1 MDFMSARGYKGTC
14 IMTAIDF
21 EKAFDSINWN
31 FSLKSLESF
40 GFGESFTAWIK
51 TFYKNVSSSVT
62 NNGFSTRSF
71 NLKRR
76 VCQGNPLSPSLFII
90 LHELLAISVR
100 NNDQISGIVVD
111 GNELKLVIFADDM
124 TSFVR
129 DKQSHLA
136 LFNTIKL
143 FGTYSGLCVNHD
155 KTEIL
160 LLGNMEIKS
169 SELGVKEISK
179 VVKILGVHFTN
190 NHSLFHKMNFET
202 IEKSLREYL
211 KG

>member
-1 MDFMSARGYKGTC
+1 
-14 IMTAIDF
+14 MTF
-21 EKAFDSINWN
+21 
-31 FSLKSLESF
+31 
-40 GFGESFTAWIK
+40 
-51 TFYKNVSSSVT
+51 
-62 NNGFSTRSF
+62 NGFSNASF
-71 NLKRR
+71 NLKRGLR
-76 VCQGNPLSPSLFII
+76 QGDPLSSSLFII
-90 LHELLAISVR
+90 VLELLAISVR
-100 NNDQISGIVVD
+100 NNDQISDIVVD

-143 FGTYSGLCVNHD
+143 FSTYSGLYVNHD

-160 LLGNMEIKS
+160 LLGNMEIKC

-190 NHSLFHKMNFET
+190 NHSLFHK
-202 IEKSLREYL
+202 
-211 KG
+211 